1 MLASTWLVG
10 SACSEDESL
19 PDGSTDESLDG
30 GGAGA
35 GGDAASDDPAAAD
48 AGTRVFDTSR
58 VATIALEVSD
68 DALAILRADADRAL
82 NTEDFT
88 YVPARMTYD
97 GEAYEE
103 VGLRV
108 KGNSSRAMA
117 QGDALPFKVDMNRYV
132 SGQRL
137 DGLTKINLHNN
148 VNQPAAMNEYLSYR
162 AFREFG
168 AAASRT
174 GWADLTLN
182 GQSLG
187 LYTLVEQVND
197 KMLERWYD
205 DGDAELYKPESPA
218 GSLSYLGDTIE
229 DYTNVGYE
237 ADDETDHA
245 TFLRMVK
252 AISEADTSTWDDV
265 VDIESVLAY
274 FAGNVALGNWD
285 TYVAM
290 GHNYYLFEATPGK
303 MVMLPWDMNLSQ
315 GAATSICPT
324 ELRSTI
330 GVVGAGGGFGG
341 MEFDPGNLPTAPEGF
356 MPPEGGFVIPDDGGV
371 PMGELGG
378 GFPGA
383 GAGGFPGGGG
393 APLHD
398 GLMADATYF
407 ARYIEVLRSFL
418 SGPGSVATLNAQIDE
433 AVDVLGDRI
442 SSDGVSQLRD
452 TIASRVNALEAAL
465 ESTTSCPLA
474 GESAATR

>member
-10 SACSEDESL
+10 SACSKDESV
-19 PDGSTDESLDG
+19 PGESSHERSDG
-30 GGAGA
+30 GGTGTP
-35 GGDAASDDPAAAD
+35 GDVAADDPAAVD
-48 AGTRVFDTSR
+48 PGTHLFDTSR

-68 DALAILRADADRAL
+68 EALASLRADGDRAF

-88 YVPARMTYD
+88 YVPARLTFD
-97 GEAYEE
+97 GEVYEE

-117 QGDALPFKVDMNRYV
+117 QGDALPFKVDMNRYL

-148 VNQPAAMNEYLSYR
+148 VNQPAAMNEYLSYG

-168 AAASRT
+168 VAASRT

-182 GQSLG
+182 GESLG

-197 KMLERWYD
+197 KMLDRWYD

-237 ADDETDHA
+237 ADGDTEHA

-252 AISEADTSTWDDV
+252 TINEADASTWDDV
-265 VDIESVLAY
+265 VDIESVLVY
-274 FAGNVALGNWD
+274 FGGNVALGNWD

-290 GHNYYLFEATPGK
+290 GHNYYLFEATPGR

-324 ELRSTI
+324 ELRNAI
-330 GVVGAGGGFGG
+330 GMGGPRDGFGG
-341 MEFDPGNLPTAPEGF
+341 MGVDPGSLPMLPEGFVPPEGF
-356 MPPEGGFVIPDDGGV
+356 MIPGDGGV
-371 PMGELGG
+371 PMGGAG
-378 GFPGA
+378 GFPG
-383 GAGGFPGGGG
+383 GGVGGFPGGGG

-407 ARYIEVLRSFL
+407 ARYIEALRSFL
-418 SGPGSVATLNAQIDE
+418 SGPGSVAALNARIDD
-433 AVDVLGDRI
+433 AVDVLGERI
-442 SSDGVSQLRD
+442 SSDGVSQLRG
-452 TIASRVNALEAAL
+452 TIASRVNALKAAL
-465 ESTTSCPLA
+465 TSTVSCPLA
-474 GESAATR
+474 GDSAAP